1 MTITN
6 ETEYRNAFRHFDQLI
21 ADLGDDPEKQAL
33 AQTLAEH
40 IQAYEQ
46 EAMPFPQPTTV
57 AGMVELKMYELRLKS
72 SDLAKLLGVTSSWV
86 DQFINGT
93 QPLDFELAKK
103 LHEKLGIDG
112 DFMLEVA

>member
-21 ADLGDDPEKQAL
+21 ADMGDDPEKQAQ
-33 AQTLAEH
+33 AQTLAER

-46 EAMPFPQPTTV
+46 ETMPFPHPTTV
-57 AGMVELKMYELRLKS
+57 AGMVELKMCELRLKS
-72 SDLAKLLGVTSSWV
+72 GDLANLLGVTSSWV
-86 DQFINGT
+86 AEFLDGT
-93 QPLDFELAKK
+93 QPLNFELAKK

-112 DFMLEVA
+112 NFMLEAV